1 MRSGATAMKH
11 GKKIATIICIL
22 GVSGVAGGMAV
33 DNDILFIAGL
43 VLVVGGYL
51 IIRGKL
57 KADRNRDNR

>member
-1 MRSGATAMKH
+1 MKH
-11 GKKIATIICIL
+11 EKKIAASTCIL
-22 GVSGVAGGMAV
+22 GVSGVAAGMAG

-57 KADRNRDNR
+57 KANQQE

>member
-1 MRSGATAMKH
+1 MT
-11 GKKIATIICIL
+11 KKNRRYDLCIL
-22 GVSGVAGGMAV
+22 GVSGVAVGMAV

-57 KADRNRDNR
+57 KANRDSR

>member
-1 MRSGATAMKH
+1 MKH
-11 GKKIATIICIL
+11 DKKIAAITCIL
-22 GVSGVAGGMAV
+22 GVSGVAVGMAV

-57 KADRNRDNR
+57 KANRDA